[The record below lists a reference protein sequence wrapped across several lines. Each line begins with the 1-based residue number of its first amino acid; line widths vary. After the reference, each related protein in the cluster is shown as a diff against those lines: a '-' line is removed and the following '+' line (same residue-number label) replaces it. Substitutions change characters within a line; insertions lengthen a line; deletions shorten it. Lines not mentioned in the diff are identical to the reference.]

1 MAISFEVAIFMP
13 EAWAIK
19 MECINGVEPHSHLLL
34 LRGGLIL

>member
-1 MAISFEVAIFMP
+1 MP

-34 LRGGLIL
+34 LRGVLIQWCATPVALLI